1 MDPDP
6 VIVTTRDNGDYIWV
20 PLYSFYTTTTGWGPA
35 KVYDAMLGSHLPQRT
50 ALADVAWRFPPRPP
64 LAQELALDTRLA
76 SDASLKVAMS
86 I

>member
-1 MDPDP
+1 M
-6 VIVTTRDNGDYIWV
+6 
-20 PLYSFYTTTTGWGPA
+20 PLIPLQGGSPA
-35 KVYDAMLGSHLPQRT
+35 KVHDAMLGVSLSQRT

-76 SDASLKVAMS
+76 SDATLKVAIS